1 MKRIFI
7 IALALLSLSS
17 CRKWLD
23 VKPEGVQLEEDAV
36 KNQAD
41 LQALLNSTYDAL
53 ANQYNGQVQLFNEL
67 LGDNLERPQSG
78 FVVPILFKNNQF
90 L

>member
-1 MKRIFI
+1 MKKIFI
-7 IALALLSLSS
+7 IALAIISFSS

-36 KNQAD
+36 KTQAD

-67 LGDNLERPQSG
+67 LGDNLEKPQSG
-78 FVVPILFKNNQF
+78 INPSYHPKHAYPP
-90 L
+90 